1 MRLVIFGPPGAG
13 KGTQAQFV
21 AQHYAITHVSTG
33 DIFRENIRNQTPL
46 GIEAKRFADAGNLV
60 PDDLTN
66 AMVRTRLSEA
76 DCRDGFLID
85 GYPRT
90 TYQADTFEA
99 LLAEWNVKLDA
110 VINMIVPDEEII
122 ERLSKRGRSDDSA
135 ETIIHRLDVYHGTT
149 QPLIEYYRNR
159 NLLRDVEGVGPID
172 IISRRIFESLNHLL
186 V

>member
-1 MRLVIFGPPGAG
+1 MNIVLLGAPGAG
-13 KGTQAQFV
+13 KGTQAAKLVEEFGV
-21 AQHYAITHVSTG
+21 AHISTG
-33 DIFRENIRNQTPL
+33 DILRAAVKAGTPL
-46 GIEAKRFADAGNLV
+46 GLEAKRYADEGNLV

-76 DCRDGFLID
+76 DCREGFLID

-90 TYQADTFEA
+90 IYQADTFEA

-149 QPLIEYYRNR
+149 QPLIKYYRER

-172 IISRRIFESLNHLL
+172 VISRRIFERLNHIP